1 MFFFQ
6 LLAAMLILI
15 THVVVVGLFPR
26 ASCPEPLPFSHLYVC
41 KIIYIYIASYRFHAS
56 ATAARFESS
65 SLPHVLGVQHELAW
79 WPVVQVE
86 T

>member
-41 KIIYIYIASYRFHAS
+41 KIIYIYISHRIVFTRQLLLLVSRVRRSHTFS
-56 ATAARFESS
+56 AFSTSS
-65 SLPHVLGVQHELAW
+65 HGGQ
-79 WPVVQVE
+79 
-86 T
+86 